1 MAQQVS
7 ILDGEVNRNWHL
19 VDSGGEKHLLTLF
32 HDCMTG
38 ARAAM
43 LDYEASEAQRQ
54 RKSCP
59 LFWCGIE
66 DVMGREGHRLGR
78 CSWDLLFR
86 TAVTNIVYS
95 VVPHTS
101 LPFLAV

>member
-19 VDSGGEKHLLTLF
+19 VDSGGAKHLLTLF

-43 LDYEASEAQRQ
+43 LDYEVSE
-54 RKSCP
+54 
-59 LFWCGIE
+59 
-66 DVMGREGHRLGR
+66 
-78 CSWDLLFR
+78 
-86 TAVTNIVYS
+86 
-95 VVPHTS
+95 
-101 LPFLAV
+101 